1 MTLAFVGW
9 NNATDARTSLE
20 TVLGVPRTLNFAD
33 VGYYEGAISRPSGIK
48 KSEKSFDYIK
58 PNFYYGCGGSSSGKY
73 GSRGPGFDSHW
84 ELGFFS
90 RLFLFFFS

>member
-33 VGYYEGAISRPSGIK
+33 VGYYEVAISRPSGIK
-48 KSEKSFDYIK
+48 KSEKSFYYI
-58 PNFYYGCGGSSSGKY
+58 
-73 GSRGPGFDSHW
+73 
-84 ELGFFS
+84 
-90 RLFLFFFS
+90 